1 MNKEQK
7 FEKEGSPKLQIEAL
21 ELRCNE
27 YYETIEQQ
35 ALQLKAL
42 QAANKK
48 NGRSE
53 DILILNSVE
62 AGGVAVYNA
71 EGHWDVYITDADN
84 QSTEGVKD
92 E

>member
-1 MNKEQK
+1 MNKYRNK
-7 FEKEGSPKLQIEAL
+7 PCPFCVGD
-21 ELRCNE
+21 
-27 YYETIEQQ
+27 T
-35 ALQLKAL
+35 
-42 QAANKK
+42 NKK

-71 EGHWDVYITDADN
+71 EGHWDVYITDANN
-84 QSTEGVKD
+84 QSTEGVKY